1 MRGEGPSAEG
11 LKVLSLCQP
20 HLTPC
25 LSELSYPSN
34 KFSLSTWLGPGTHSS
49 LMPFTTSA
57 IPGGVIVMGVFTL
70 GPSLMDGNLP
80 ENRDWPLLPVPSECL
95 PHTRT

>member
-11 LKVLSLCQP
+11 LKVVSLFQL

-34 KFSLSTWLGPGTHSS
+34 KFLLSTWLGLGTHAS
-49 LMPFTTSA
+49 LMPFTPSA

-70 GPSLMDGNLP
+70 EPSLMDRNLP
-80 ENRDWPLLPVPSECL
+80 ENRDWPVLPVSSECL
-95 PHTRT
+95 PHTRH